1 MTGSRRQ
8 RCLWSSATLPLTSL
22 LIFDLLPIRAGHLQA
37 PIFIP
42 RSTHTY
48 IPYTSIIQEAHYIPY
63 TSISH
68 LLGIGYPKDIQW
80 PVVLS
85 FVLLINGVF
94 VASGINFGI
103 LQPSNG
109 LTVNKPR
116 DNRNNTITFRVD
128 IPELLDEFSLLL
140 QLAVSR
146 STSVS
151 CWTSVQHIEN
161 FVSFEYF
168 VPNLTHIFLIAC
180 QMIQSY

>member
-22 LIFDLLPIRAGHLQA
+22 LIFDLLPIRAGHFQA

-42 RSTHTY
+42 RSTLYSLHIY
-48 IPYTSIIQEAHYIPY
+48 KPPIGHR
-63 TSISH
+63 ISQ
-68 LLGIGYPKDIQW
+68 GYSVTI
-80 PVVLS
+80 VLS

-109 LTVNKPR
+109 LTVNKPH

-161 FVSFEYF
+161 FV
-168 VPNLTHIFLIAC
+168 
-180 QMIQSY
+180 

>member
-48 IPYTSIIQEAHYIPY
+48 IPYTSI
-63 TSISH
+63 SH

-109 LTVNKPR
+109 LMVNKPH

-168 VPNLTHIFLIAC
+168 VPNLTHIFLITC

>member
-8 RCLWSSATLPLTSL
+8 RCLWLPFSFSIYFQYVQVISKLPSSFQEA
-22 LIFDLLPIRAGHLQA
+22 H
-37 PIFIP
+37 
-42 RSTHTY
+42 Y

-109 LTVNKPR
+109 LTVNEPH

-168 VPNLTHIFLIAC
+168 VPNLTHIFLITC